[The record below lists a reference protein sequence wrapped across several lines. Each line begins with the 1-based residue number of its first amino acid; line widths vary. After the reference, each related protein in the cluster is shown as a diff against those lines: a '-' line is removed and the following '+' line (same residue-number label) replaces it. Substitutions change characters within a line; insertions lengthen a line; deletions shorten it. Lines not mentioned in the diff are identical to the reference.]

1 MTAKRVIL
9 IVLTVLVLFKVT
21 FSLLASFNQPQ
32 VQSRLEL
39 YQTNLILHASEF
51 VPPSNEQANPKV
63 TPGDST
69 TTTSDLTTALIGNKP
84 YQTAQA
90 QYEKVID
97 LSEKNLAL
105 LEAQWQKQENLAREQ
120 QTPKAKV
127 IADTT
132 STNTIDRQLKQA
144 IELQQKSLD
153 ELHIK
158 IGILQA
164 EQGNLETAQKTW
176 QKLTT
181 KVEIASI
188 LQGLW
193 SESPQVAPT
202 ALDGIKTNLDGWFR
216 YRALKQFYEIQ
227 QAKGD
232 LVALDTKEQEMATA
246 AVVKLIVIGSIPLL
260 GGILGVVLL
269 LGLLVDLLLK
279 KERSLLATNNSLA
292 WETPWDGEIIWQV
305 LIVGFFFIGEILLPL
320 LFGLVGFNP
329 TGFSLRLKAVYVLV
343 SYLMMAGGGL
353 LVLYFSL
360 KPFFPLPQDWF
371 RFKLQG
377 NWILWGIG
385 GYLVALPLVV
395 IVSLVNQQLWHGQG
409 GSNPLLSLALESQ
422 DALVLGIFF
431 TTASIAA
438 PVFEEIV
445 FRGFLLTS
453 LTRYLPVSGAIFV
466 SSLIFATAH
475 LSVSEILPLTT
486 LGMVLGFVY
495 TRSRNLLAPMLV
507 HCLWNSGT
515 LISLF
520 VLGSGG

>member
-1 MTAKRVIL
+1 MTAKRIIL
-9 IVLTVLVLFKVT
+9 SVLTLLVLFKVSV
-21 FSLLASFNQPQ
+21 SLLASFNQPQ

-51 VPPSNEQANPKV
+51 VPPSNDQANPKV

-69 TTTSDLTTALIGNKP
+69 KTTSDLTTALIGNKP
-84 YQTAQA
+84 YQSAQT
-90 QYEKVID
+90 QYENVIE
-97 LSEKNLAL
+97 LSKKNLDQL
-105 LEAQWQKQENLAREQ
+105 KAQRQIQEDLAREKP
-120 QTPKAKV
+120 TPKAKL
-127 IADTT
+127 IADT
-132 STNTIDRQLKQA
+132 STNNTVEIQLAQA
-144 IELQQKSLD
+144 IKLQQKSLD
-153 ELHIK
+153 ELNVK
-158 IGILQA
+158 IGILEA
-164 EQGNLETAQKTW
+164 AQGNLEIAQKTW
-176 QKLTT
+176 QQLTT
-181 KVEIASI
+181 KQEIASV

-193 SESPQVAPT
+193 SQPPQVAPT
-202 ALDGIKTNLDGWFR
+202 ALETIKTNLDGWFR
-216 YRALKQFYEIQ
+216 YRALKQFYQIQ

-232 LVALDTKEQEMATA
+232 LIALETKEQEIATQA
-246 AVVKLIVIGSIPLL
+246 IIKLIVIGSIPLL
-260 GGILGVVLL
+260 GGIFGVLL
-269 LGLLVDLLLK
+269 LLVLLVDLLLK

-320 LFGLVGFNP
+320 LFNLVGFNP
-329 TGFSLRLKAVYVLV
+329 TNLSLRLKAVYVLV
-343 SYLMMAGGGL
+343 SYLMMATGGL

-371 RFKLQG
+371 RFQLKG

-385 GYLVALPLVV
+385 GYLAALPLVV
-395 IVSLVNQQLWHGQG
+395 VVSLVNQQLWQGQG

-422 DALVLGIFF
+422 DWVVLGIFF
-431 TTASIAA
+431 TTASFAA

-453 LTRYLPVSGAIFV
+453 LTRYLPVSGAILV

-520 VLGSGG
+520 VLGGG